1 MKFLRGIEKFSTNN
15 LAEKSFIGNYIIN
28 DGKYQQLLD
37 TLKNYERIL
46 GIKDDKLIDNK
57 ENNVS
62 KMLLHYLDYLDYY
75 IISHFLSNIYAI
87 RFNPRSYMQVEQEM
101 DLVVDF
107 VSILYSKRYPD
118 DNEIDMVKYN
128 ALRTEFQKTF
138 GRI

>member
-1 MKFLRGIEKFSTNN
+1 MKEFLG
-15 LAEKSFIGNYIIN
+15 
-28 DGKYQQLLD
+28 
-37 TLKNYERIL
+37 LKMM
-46 GIKDDKLIDNK
+46 LIDNK

-107 VSILYSKRYPD
+107 VLFYIGNVIQMIMRLIWL
-118 DNEIDMVKYN
+118 NTMH
-128 ALRTEFQKTF
+128 
-138 GRI
+138 